1 MIEVRIVNKIE
12 EKINEKKIV
21 TGVTK
26 SFIAEQIGISRQSLN
41 ILCKT
46 PNPTIESLVKVS
58 IAIGCDVTDLFEYEI
73 VK

>member
-1 MIEVRIVNKIE
+1 MIEVKIVNKIE
-12 EKINEKKIV
+12 ERINEKKKI

-26 SFIAEQIGISRQSLN
+26 TFIAEQIGISRQSLN

-46 PNPTIESLVKVS
+46 PNPTIESLVKVA
-58 IAIGCDVTDLFEYEI
+58 IAIGCDVTELYDYEF